1 MENENVT
8 ITLTVAQ
15 WNAVLGA
22 LSTVPFNVYQ
32 QVSSVIDNIRLQAA
46 PQIDELAKKYPP
58 PSDNDVP
65 ANPS

>member
-15 WNAVLGA
+15 WNAMLGA

-32 QVSSVIDNIRLQAA
+32 QVSSVIDNLRLQAA
-46 PQIDELAKKYPP
+46 PQIDDISKKYPP
-58 PSDNDVP
+58 AEES
-65 ANPS
+65 AINPS